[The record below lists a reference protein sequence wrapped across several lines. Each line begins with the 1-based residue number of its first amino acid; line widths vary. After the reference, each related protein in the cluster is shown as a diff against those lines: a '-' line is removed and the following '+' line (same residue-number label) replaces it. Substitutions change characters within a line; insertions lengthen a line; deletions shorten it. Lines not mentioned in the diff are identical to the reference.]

1 MGLTRSQIREKINRL
16 TREKNTYQKEKEKYN
31 SSLNYAQKLVKKLE
45 NSKNHLNSS
54 NDYMKKFFTIGNNT
68 ADNGKIND
76 VKGAIDNILKKLT
89 SSIIPSINSNIRT
102 LTNKINNLDREINS
116 LKREYERA
124 EN

>member
-1 MGLTRSQIREKINRL
+1 MGLTRSQIREKINKL
-16 TREKNTYQKEKEKYN
+16 TREKNNYQKEKDKYN
-31 SSLNYAQKLVKKLE
+31 SSLKYAQKLVKDLE
-45 NSKNHLNSS
+45 NSENYLNLS

-76 VKGAIDNILKKLT
+76 VKNDINNIEKKLT
-89 SSIIPSINSNIRT
+89 TNIIPSINTNIRT